1 MMNKKNPDK
10 EQVKGF
16 EGPGRAVN
24 FFDPYPDEDKVNYK
38 NAEQGEDGK
47 ERE

>member
-1 MMNKKNPDK
+1 MKKQHQDK
-10 EQVKGF
+10 EQVIGF

-38 NAEQGEDGK
+38 NAEQGEEKND
-47 ERE
+47 RE